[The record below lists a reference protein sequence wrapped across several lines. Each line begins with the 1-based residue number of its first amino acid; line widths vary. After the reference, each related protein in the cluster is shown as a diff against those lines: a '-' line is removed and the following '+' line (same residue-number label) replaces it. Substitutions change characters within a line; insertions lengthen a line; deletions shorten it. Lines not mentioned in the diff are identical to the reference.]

1 MLNRNAWGIL
11 EVLLLSTIMLITS
24 HAEKFPTTS
33 DSVVLPALWA
43 ELFSQAEIQSFGG
56 PAAFLAAN
64 PAVPQLVP
72 QIPSSPDR
80 EPVRILVVGRTAPS
94 INSIVYA
101 LYLKR
106 FAHISEW
113 SDLQPHSP
121 GRLMRVLTRY
131 VSGVDE

>member
-1 MLNRNAWGIL
+1 MTFDLR
-11 EVLLLSTIMLITS
+11 VPQFVVPPVPMDLLLGFDAQLLS
-24 HAEKFPTTS
+24 H
-33 DSVVLPALWA
+33 
-43 ELFSQAEIQSFGG
+43 AEIQSVAG
-56 PAAFLAAN
+56 PAAFLSTN
-64 PAVPQLVP
+64 SAVPQLVP

-80 EPVRILVVGRTAPS
+80 EPIRILVVGRTAPS

-131 VSGVDE
+131 VSGEDR